1 MEAVFFTTAP
11 RLSSC
16 KSCCILSHLRP
27 QGGKE
32 QREREERRAC
42 LEKTWEVEER
52 KEEGNTVEGVRME
65 TEAGAEDTVQV
76 RIRHCQPV
84 LPHRGF
90 PWESLRLPLLD
101 VSGHQE
107 RYPSLETPPGS
118 PFPLE
123 HSCSLPSGRIE
134 QKESWSVSSLL

>member
-1 MEAVFFTTAP
+1 MSPELEAVFFTTAP

-52 KEEGNTVEGVRME
+52 KEDEKDKSKRQREREGEVKVKGR
-65 TEAGAEDTVQV
+65 
-76 RIRHCQPV
+76 
-84 LPHRGF
+84 
-90 PWESLRLPLLD
+90 SRLNMR
-101 VSGHQE
+101 SE
-107 RYPSLETPPGS
+107 
-118 PFPLE
+118 
-123 HSCSLPSGRIE
+123 
-134 QKESWSVSSLL
+134 